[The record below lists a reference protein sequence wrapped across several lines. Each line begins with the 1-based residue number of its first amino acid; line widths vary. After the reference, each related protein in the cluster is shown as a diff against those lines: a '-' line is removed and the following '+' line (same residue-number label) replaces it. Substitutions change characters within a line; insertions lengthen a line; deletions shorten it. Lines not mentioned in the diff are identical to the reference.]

1 MIKNRYFKTTQGVPF
16 ELAIGKQ
23 LATYT
28 DIKAMVAGGVLY
40 DLSAFV
46 IEPDNTQPKGVAT
59 GSALSAAD
67 KKKPFFLSFVEKKD
81 TTTNEAYI
89 SSVTPLIAE
98 TIKAELIAYKA
109 PTKQVTTLTL
119 SAGTINVQQILSF
132 KVVETTPGYQP
143 LPVWDYEQPLT
154 NGVATAWTKIATKI
168 NTSEEG
174 EFFTALNVGTYAAPT
189 IGAATVVSNAVTA
202 VAVTSGGANIVT
214 TVVPTGTG
222 NIPLVF
228 SGGGGTGAAGVLR
241 VVNGVAVDTLI
252 TAGGSG
258 YSSAP
263 TVTIAAQTATG
274 VSLVITSKD
283 ETRHFKLAAV
293 VLPTRADYNDYGV
306 VYTAATIVPASAGS
320 GTVEHMIELQKEANV
335 RRGIGHYYT
344 DKISFGTT
352 GSEFGLPVDVVT
364 GSGTT
369 QWDIVVFTGTKIEP
383 SPTPIGTHYNK
394 HYIFVAVP
402 AGQGAAIVAMFA

>member
-23 LATYT
+23 LATYE
-28 DIKAMVAGGVLY
+28 DVKAMVAGGVLY

-46 IEPDNTQPKGVAT
+46 VEPDNTQPKGVAT
-59 GSALSAAD
+59 GAALAATD

-81 TTTNEAYI
+81 ATTNEAYI

-98 TIKAELIAYKA
+98 TIKAELVAYKA
-109 PTKQVTTLTL
+109 PTKQVTALVL
-119 SAGTINVQQILSF
+119 SAGTISTQQILSF

-154 NGVATAWTKIATKI
+154 NGDAAAWTAIVTKI
-168 NTSEEG
+168 NLG
-174 EFFTALNVGTYAAPT
+174 QDQEFFTAA
-189 IGAATVVSNAVTA
+189 S
-202 VAVTSGGANIVT
+202 S
-214 TVVPTGTG
+214 
-222 NIPLVF
+222 
-228 SGGGGTGAAGVLR
+228 
-241 VVNGVAVDTLI
+241 
-252 TAGGSG
+252 AGGI
-258 YSSAP
+258 
-263 TVTIAAQTATG
+263 T
-274 VSLVITSKD
+274 ITSKD
-283 ETRHFKLAAV
+283 ETRHFKLVAV

-306 VYTAATIVPASAGS
+306 VYTATTTTPASAGS
-320 GTVEHMIELQKEANV
+320 GTVEHLIELQKEANV

-369 QWDIVVFTGTKIEP
+369 QWDIVVLTGTKIEP
-383 SPTPIGTHYNK
+383 SPTPVETHHNK